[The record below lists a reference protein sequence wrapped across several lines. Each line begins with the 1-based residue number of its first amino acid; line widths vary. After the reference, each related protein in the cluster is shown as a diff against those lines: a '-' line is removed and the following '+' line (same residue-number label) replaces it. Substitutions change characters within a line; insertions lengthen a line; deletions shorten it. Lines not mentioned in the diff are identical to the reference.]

1 MSEEREFEQT
11 PAPTLTLDPFGS
23 TMAATAQPQTK
34 EEIQKRSSQQCS
46 GRAEKL

>member
-1 MSEEREFEQT
+1 MSEEREFDQT

-34 EEIQKRSSQQCS
+34 E
-46 GRAEKL
+46 GYRAYV